1 MDVMLSYTF
10 YKTLHLLFILCLFS
24 SIGFISLRSDLMQ
37 KKTGKIMLGVI
48 VFIIFVGGM
57 GLLARL
63 GFKHNE
69 PFPLWVKI
77 KLASWA
83 VLSLG
88 VASLFKIQTKE
99 YRAFIVA
106 LVLALAWF
114 TVWVAVY
121 KPL

>member
-1 MDVMLSYTF
+1 MFSYTF

-37 KKTGKIMLGVI
+37 KKSGKIMFGTI
-48 VFIIFVGGM
+48 VFMIFVGGM

-63 GFKHNE
+63 GFKHSE

-77 KLASWA
+77 KLGNWGALT
-83 VLSLG
+83 VLIG
-88 VASLFKIQTKE
+88 SLFKVQTKE
-99 YRAFIVA
+99 YKAFMVGVI
-106 LVLALAWF
+106 LLLAWF
-114 TVWVAVY
+114 TVWVAIY